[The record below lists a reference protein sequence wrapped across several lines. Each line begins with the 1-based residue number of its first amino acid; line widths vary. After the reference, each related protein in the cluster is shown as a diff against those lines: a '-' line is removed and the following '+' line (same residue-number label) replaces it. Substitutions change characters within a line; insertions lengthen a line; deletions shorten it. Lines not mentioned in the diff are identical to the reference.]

1 MQYSEV
7 GTILRDYSAVASAL
21 TLAASLASLVE
32 GGKPH
37 LCQEAEAAACQS
49 LSLLVEMG
57 RKEQTL
63 QEGRNE
69 EEGGGKGGKFPF
81 HSLSR
86 LRQFLSKL
94 QKVALNS

>member
-1 MQYSEV
+1 M
-7 GTILRDYSAVASAL
+7 ASAL

-49 LSLLVEMG
+49 LSLVEMG

-81 HSLSR
+81 HSLPR
-86 LRQFLSKL
+86 LERFLSKL

>member
-1 MQYSEV
+1 MPYSEE
-7 GTILRDYSAVASAL
+7 GTILGDYSAVASAL

-49 LSLLVEMG
+49 LSLVEMG

-69 EEGGGKGGKFPF
+69 EEVVKEGNFPF
-81 HSLSR
+81 TPYPDSDS
-86 LRQFLSKL
+86 F
-94 QKVALNS
+94 

>member
-1 MQYSEV
+1 MTLVVPYSKE

-21 TLAASLASLVE
+21 SLAASLASLVE

-37 LCQEAEAAACQS
+37 LCQEAEAAAACQS
-49 LSLLVEMG
+49 LSLVEMG

-81 HSLSR
+81 HSLPR
-86 LRQFLSKL
+86 LERFLSTL
-94 QKVALNS
+94 Q

>member
-49 LSLLVEMG
+49 LSLVEMG

-63 QEGRNE
+63 QEGRHE
-69 EEGGGKGGKFPF
+69 EEGGGKGGEI
-81 HSLSR
+81 SLS
-86 LRQFLSKL
+86 LLTQT
-94 QKVALNS
+94 